1 MQLVLGPGS
10 AALHIWLDLPAA
22 DALQLHLTAASVA
35 QSLTAAPKIKL
46 ADKHVKCV
54 PMMSI
59 KSDLMLLQLVSSWRA
74 AGCPCQS
81 LTASQLQQLGGI
93 IEAKRKPIHCCA
105 LILLEPLNCWP

>member
-54 PMMSI
+54 PMMST
-59 KSDLMLLQLVSSWRA
+59 KSEKSISCCCNSCRAGGQLDAPLSVTVSIATAAAWRHRRSQTEADPLL
-74 AGCPCQS
+74 CPD
-81 LTASQLQQLGGI
+81 T
-93 IEAKRKPIHCCA
+93 P
-105 LILLEPLNCWP
+105 